1 MFDGLI
7 DTVLAN
13 VLAWEYETISIGGV
27 KRNRIVAPVDLVQS
41 ELFEVSDESS
51 EEMSLWHGETRIGVV
66 FSELVHH
73 EHGQV
78 LVADVKDE
86 IWSSLINFLRNITL
100 LHDIENVVT
109 VSHEMPVNEIEWIPL
124 PVNFSALG
132 LRLPI
137 GVELFIHE
145 IVDVEVKIL
154 VETFFGHVLSSISEE
169 ANIIFAIHFLDGPD
183 DL

>member
-1 MFDGLI
+1 M
-7 DTVLAN
+7 T
-13 VLAWEYETISIGGV
+13 
-27 KRNRIVAPVDLVQS
+27 PVDLVQS

-66 FSELVHH
+66 FYKGLKLISKMMRHHQILTSELVHH

-78 LVADVKDE
+78 LVADVEDE
-86 IWSSLINFLRNITL
+86 IWSSLINFLWNVTF

-124 PVNFSALG
+124 PVNFSAIGLG
-132 LRLPI
+132 LSI
-137 GVELFIHE
+137 SVECFVHE

-154 VETFFGHVLSSISEE
+154 VETFFGHVLSKT
-169 ANIIFAIHFLDGPD
+169 ANEKFK
-183 DL
+183 